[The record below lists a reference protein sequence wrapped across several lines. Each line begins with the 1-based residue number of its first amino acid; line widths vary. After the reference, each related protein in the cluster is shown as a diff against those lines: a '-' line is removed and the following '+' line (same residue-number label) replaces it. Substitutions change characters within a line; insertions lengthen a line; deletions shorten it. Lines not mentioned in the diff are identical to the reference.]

1 MLVNHHRTTKTIAL
15 VGLESSGKTTLFARL
30 TNYEI
35 GKESNIKGSTY
46 HIKSQTCAYYPQILL
61 IDTPGFRGIDN
72 QYETLLSTLLN
83 FEHLIFVVRGT
94 NFHSEINALRPLID
108 RWEKSFSIAVTFL
121 DKMSAVSLKQLN
133 FIINKYSL
141 PITLIDGRY
150 DYKRLTPSLLQNTYI
165 SLSAKSVLYSTQVDE
180 ISPADLCFDKKWIG
194 PILSIIVLFL
204 LFTIPVMSAYLL
216 SSILQPLADK
226 WIVQPFTSYMSNT
239 IPLISALLSGNYG
252 LFSLGVYSFVWA
264 FPVVVLVTISTSLAD
279 ETGLKDRITD
289 TLDKPMR
296 KIGLNGQDLIPFL
309 TGFGC
314 NVVAVYQTRLCSAC
328 TRKQCVSL
336 ISFGSACSYQIGAT
350 LSIFNT
356 IHRPW
361 LFLPYLIVLTSIG
374 AIHNK
379 IWTKNANQHD
389 PFLKQRR
396 AFLQRPTINGIM
408 FRIKSVL
415 KQFLT
420 QAMPIF
426 FIICFIATL
435 LDSLS
440 LLQLLSMAFKPI
452 LQLLNIPIDAATA
465 LAFSFIRKDG
475 LLLLNENKGVLLS
488 SLPDSTVF
496 LLVYLGSTLSACFVT
511 LWAIRSE
518 LGFKVAL
525 SIFGKQIITSI
536 VSTFLFFILFSL

>member
-356 IHRPW
+356 IHIPC
-361 LFLPYLIVLTSIG
+361 LFIPYLSVLT
-374 AIHNK
+374 
-379 IWTKNANQHD
+379 
-389 PFLKQRR
+389 R
-396 AFLQRPTINGIM
+396 
-408 FRIKSVL
+408 
-415 KQFLT
+415 
-420 QAMPIF
+420 
-426 FIICFIATL
+426 
-435 LDSLS
+435 
-440 LLQLLSMAFKPI
+440 
-452 LQLLNIPIDAATA
+452 
-465 LAFSFIRKDG
+465 
-475 LLLLNENKGVLLS
+475 
-488 SLPDSTVF
+488 
-496 LLVYLGSTLSACFVT
+496 
-511 LWAIRSE
+511 
-518 LGFKVAL
+518 
-525 SIFGKQIITSI
+525 
-536 VSTFLFFILFSL
+536 

>member
-1 MLVNHHRTTKTIAL
+1 MLANHRRTARTIAL

-30 TNYEI
+30 TDYEI
-35 GKESNIKGSTY
+35 GRESNIKGSTY
-46 HIKSQTCAYYPQILL
+46 HIKSQPCAYHPQILL

-72 QYETLLSTLLN
+72 QYETLLSTLLS

-108 RWEKSFSIAVTFL
+108 NWEKSISIAVTFL
-121 DKMSAVSLKQLN
+121 DKMNANSLKQLR
-133 FIINKYSL
+133 FIINEYSL
-141 PITLIDGRY
+141 PITLMDGRH
-150 DYKRLTPSLLQNTYI
+150 DYKRLIPFLLQDTYI
-165 SLSAKSVLYSTQVDE
+165 SLSAKSALYSAQVDE
-180 ISPADLCFDKKWIG
+180 VSPADLCFDKKWIG
-194 PILSIIVLFL
+194 PILSIVVLFL

-216 SSILQPLADK
+216 SSILQPIADK
-226 WIVQPFTSYMSNT
+226 WIVQPFISDKSNT
-239 IPLISALLSGNYG
+239 IPLISTLLSGKYG
-252 LFSLGVYSFVWA
+252 LFTLGIYSLVWA
-264 FPVVVLVTISTSLAD
+264 FPVVILVTISTAWAD
-279 ETGLKDRITD
+279 ETGLKDRITN

-296 KIGLNGQDLIPFL
+296 RIGLNGQDLIPFL

-314 NVVAVYQTRLCSAC
+314 NVIAVHQSRLCSAC

-361 LFLPYLIVLTSIG
+361 IFLPYLLVLTSVG

-379 IWTKNANQHD
+379 IWTKYANQHN
-389 PFLKQRR
+389 PFLKHRR
-396 AFLQRPTINGIM
+396 TFLQKPTINGIM
-408 FRIKSVL
+408 FRVKSVL

-426 FIICFIATL
+426 FIICLIATL

-440 LLQLLSMAFKPI
+440 LLQLLSMVFKPI
-452 LQLLNIPIDAATA
+452 LQLLNIPIEAATA

-475 LLLLNENKGVLLS
+475 LLLLNENNGVLLS

-511 LWAIRSE
+511 LWTIRAE

-525 SIFGKQIITSI
+525 SIFIKQIITSI
-536 VSTFLFFILFSL
+536 VSTFLFFILFSF

>member
-1 MLVNHHRTTKTIAL
+1 
-15 VGLESSGKTTLFARL
+15 
-30 TNYEI
+30 
-35 GKESNIKGSTY
+35 
-46 HIKSQTCAYYPQILL
+46 
-61 IDTPGFRGIDN
+61 
-72 QYETLLSTLLN
+72 
-83 FEHLIFVVRGT
+83 
-94 NFHSEINALRPLID
+94 
-108 RWEKSFSIAVTFL
+108 
-121 DKMSAVSLKQLN
+121 
-133 FIINKYSL
+133 
-141 PITLIDGRY
+141 
-150 DYKRLTPSLLQNTYI
+150 
-165 SLSAKSVLYSTQVDE
+165 
-180 ISPADLCFDKKWIG
+180 
-194 PILSIIVLFL
+194 
-204 LFTIPVMSAYLL
+204 
-216 SSILQPLADK
+216 
-226 WIVQPFTSYMSNT
+226 
-239 IPLISALLSGNYG
+239 
-252 LFSLGVYSFVWA
+252 
-264 FPVVVLVTISTSLAD
+264 
-279 ETGLKDRITD
+279 
-289 TLDKPMR
+289 
-296 KIGLNGQDLIPFL
+296 
-309 TGFGC
+309 
-314 NVVAVYQTRLCSAC
+314 
-328 TRKQCVSL
+328 
-336 ISFGSACSYQIGAT
+336 
-350 LSIFNT
+350 
-356 IHRPW
+356 HRPW

>member
-15 VGLESSGKTTLFARL
+15 VGLESSGKTTLFSRL

-46 HIKSQTCAYYPQILL
+46 HIKSQTCASYPQILL

-121 DKMSAVSLKQLN
+121 DKMSAISLKQLN

-408 FRIKSVL
+408 FRVKSVL